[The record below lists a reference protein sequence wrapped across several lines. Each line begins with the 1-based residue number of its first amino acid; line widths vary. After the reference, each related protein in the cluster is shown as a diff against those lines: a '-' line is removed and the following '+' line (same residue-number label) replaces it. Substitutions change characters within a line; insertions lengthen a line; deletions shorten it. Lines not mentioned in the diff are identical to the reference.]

1 MLQLRV
7 KGEWRSVYAWRDV
20 HAPMVDLECYN
31 WFSCTYPT
39 ARFTTSFFVC
49 RVVGKNER
57 HHILNGEYVVRKGL
71 GIDKEQTSTVI
82 ADRKELLDL
91 LEKVFNIHLGINDME
106 GHIGR
111 IDRYL
116 PSVKAESAPSSVKP
130 TNMIQETKSFGRNS
144 GDGDGIIEIIVVVD
158 FMCPWTYIG
167 LRCLELAM
175 QKRVTN
181 DDVRFE
187 LVPYEFD
194 NLGTYPSVGIGWVDY
209 CNSFGPTKARYLL
222 DDKLPRAFAT
232 AESVGIGLRLERRIV
247 HTHNINFALIK
258 AQQGDGQVAL
268 AFALRALRDHFEG
281 LHDPNTPELINKQ
294 LLEAGVSTEV
304 TAEVIATI
312 RRGCCADDHST
323 MALLLLAQKRAQDLG
338 APPVPLFV
346 VRYDGI
352 IVESDA
358 IGPVTPEYFDS
369 IFQRCLPI
377 R

>member
-1 MLQLRV
+1 MR
-7 KGEWRSVYAWRDV
+7 ATP
-20 HAPMVDLECYN
+20 A
-31 WFSCTYPT
+31 
-39 ARFTTSFFVC
+39 
-49 RVVGKNER
+49 
-57 HHILNGEYVVRKGL
+57 VR
-71 GIDKEQTSTVI
+71 
-82 ADRKELLDL
+82 
-91 LEKVFNIHLGINDME
+91 
-106 GHIGR
+106 
-111 IDRYL
+111 
-116 PSVKAESAPSSVKP
+116 
-130 TNMIQETKSFGRNS
+130 
-144 GDGDGIIEIIVVVD
+144 GDGVIEIIVVVD

-167 LRCLELAM
+167 LRCLERAM

-181 DDVRFE
+181 DDIRLE

-194 NLGTYPSVGIGWVDY
+194 KPGTYPLDGIGWVDY

-222 DDKLPRAFAT
+222 EEKLPRAFAT
-232 AESVGIGLRLERRIV
+232 AENVGIGLRLERRIV

-258 AQQGDGQVAL
+258 AQQYGGGQVAL

-281 LHDPNTPELINKQ
+281 LHDPNAHELINKH

-312 RRGCCADDHST
+312 RTGSCADDHST

-338 APPVPLFV
+338 VPPVPLFV